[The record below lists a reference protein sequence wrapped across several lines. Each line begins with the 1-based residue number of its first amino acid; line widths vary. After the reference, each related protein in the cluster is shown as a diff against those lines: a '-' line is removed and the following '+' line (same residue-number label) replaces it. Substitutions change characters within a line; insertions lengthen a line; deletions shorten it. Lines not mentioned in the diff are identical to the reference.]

1 MKKLILIAATVIGLS
16 QLAAC
21 GKIETGNVGLRT
33 DFNGTVAE
41 RVEQQGFYTAFVGHV
56 DQYTTK
62 EIAINLENLQPKA
75 KDNLSLKELDVTV
88 FYQATNG
95 AAVRALAVKRAG
107 QSQCPER
114 ENFCY
119 PAYSYVASIA
129 RSEVADAVSHHDS
142 LTLHTQRNVLEAE
155 VKKAIQESLDKSDPG
170 ALAVTRVIVRQISTD
185 PTVEN
190 SIRAVVAK
198 SKELEAAT
206 LQVQIAEKN
215 AEAVGK
221 TANTL
226 TPAFLQHEYN
236 QALMVFAQKGG
247 TVILDGSASSKMINI
262 KQ

>member
-1 MKKLILIAATVIGLS
+1 MKKSLAI
-16 QLAAC
+16 LAAISIVGC
-21 GKIETGNVGLRT
+21 GRIETGNVGLRT
-33 DFNGTVAE
+33 DFNGTVSE
-41 RVEQQGFYTAFVGHV
+41 HVEPQGFYTAFVGHV

-88 FYQATNG
+88 FYQAVSG

-107 QSQCPER
+107 QSVCPEQT
-114 ENFCY
+114 NFCY

-129 RSEVADAVSHHDS
+129 RSEVADAVSRHDS

-155 VKKAIQESLDKSDPG
+155 VKKAVQESLDKADPG
-170 ALAVTRVIVRQISTD
+170 ALLISRVIVRQITTD

-190 SIRAVVAK
+190 AIRNVVAK
-198 SKELEAAT
+198 DKELEAAT
-206 LQVQIAEKN
+206 KQVQIAEKN
-215 AEAVGK
+215 AEAVAK

-247 TVILDGSASSKMINI
+247 TVILDGSSSNKIINVG
-262 KQ
+262 K